1 MSNEDWVNRTRAA
14 VWHPCTQM
22 KHLEQTPPLPI
33 ARGEGAWLIDHQGQ
47 RYLDAISS
55 WWVNLFGHA
64 NPYINAAIVDQLG
77 RIEHVML
84 AGCTHAPVV
93 ELSERL
99 SLLSGLGH
107 AFYGSD
113 GASATEI
120 ALKMSFHYWRNRG
133 RPQKSGYVSLQN
145 GYHGE
150 TLGALSVTDVALFKD
165 VYAPLLRQ
173 SHQVMSPDWRLAEP
187 EESAEAYAWRA
198 IGQMEDFLAEC
209 ADTTAAVIVEPLVQ
223 GAAGMAMYHPIY
235 LSRLRELCDKYEVH
249 LIADEI
255 AVGFGRTGT
264 MFACEQAG
272 IRPDF
277 LCLSKGITGGYLP
290 LSCVLTRDEIY
301 AAFYAD
307 ATARGFLHSHS
318 YTGNPLACR
327 AALAVLD
334 IFAVDEVLASNR
346 VKSVR
351 FNQLLAPIK
360 AHPRVSHFRNIGMI
374 WAFDVNH
381 TEAGFSTRFHRQALV
396 RGLFIRPIGNTVYFM
411 PPYVIEE
418 AEMQLMA
425 EVTLELLQAV

>member
-77 RIEHVML
+77 SIEHVML

-381 TEAGFSTRFHRQALV
+381 TEAGFSTRFHRQALA